1 MQAYCE
7 SLDLIKL
14 FMDKAY
20 CAIEDDGLES
30 PRFEEVWCDVYDTAK
45 KRCDKVTLHAPT

>member
-1 MQAYCE
+1 
-7 SLDLIKL
+7 
-14 FMDKAY
+14 MDKAY